1 MKSYHYYL
9 AYNQYFRLHDEQ
21 YLIYNQWF
29 LLLLHNNLEE
39 NKLVSDIN
47 VRRSYTPLAQL
58 LPAPDVP
65 NTKLSGRNI

>member
-1 MKSYHYYL
+1 MKSDRYYL

-21 YLIYNQWF
+21 YLTYNQLF

-39 NKLVSDIN
+39 NKLLSNLN
-47 VRRSYTPLAQL
+47 VVRSYTPLAQL